1 MTTAA
6 DGGRLGILEGRMT
19 EQAAAIAGLRDD
31 IRDLRAEMRDIRAD
45 MCDLRAGLSA
55 VNSRID
61 RLFLAVLTIGAGV
74 GASQVG
80 LLVTL
85 ILRT

>member
-1 MTTAA
+1 MTTAT
-6 DGGRLGILEGRMT
+6 DEGRLGTLEGRMT

-31 IRDLRAEMRDIRAD
+31 IRDLRADLR
-45 MCDLRAGLSA
+45 DLRAGLSA

-74 GASQVG
+74 GAAQVG

>member
-1 MTTAA
+1 MTTAP
-6 DGGRLGILEGRMT
+6 DEGRLGILEGRMT
-19 EQAAAIAGLRDD
+19 EQAAAIQGLRDD
-31 IRDLRAEMRDIRAD
+31 IRDLRADVR
-45 MCDLRAGLSA
+45 DLRAGLSA

-74 GASQVG
+74 GAAQVG

>member
-1 MTTAA
+1 MTTAT
-6 DGGRLGILEGRMT
+6 DEGRLGILEGRMT

-31 IRDLRAEMRDIRAD
+31 VREIRAA
-45 MCDLRAGLSA
+45 LREVS
-55 VNSRID
+55 SRID

-74 GASQVG
+74 GAAQIG

>member
-1 MTTAA
+1 
-6 DGGRLGILEGRMT
+6 MT
-19 EQAAAIAGLRDD
+19 EQAAAIQGLRDD
-31 IRDLRAEMRDIRAD
+31 IRDLRADVRD
-45 MCDLRAGLSA
+45 LFRAGLSA

-74 GASQVG
+74 GAAQVG

-85 ILRT
+85 IPADVDSNDCDNSRPRHRRPSMADA

>member
-1 MTTAA
+1 
-6 DGGRLGILEGRMT
+6 MT
-19 EQAAAIAGLRDD
+19 EQVAAIQGLRDD
-31 IRDLRAEMRDIRAD
+31 IRDLRADVR
-45 MCDLRAGLSA
+45 DLRAGLSA